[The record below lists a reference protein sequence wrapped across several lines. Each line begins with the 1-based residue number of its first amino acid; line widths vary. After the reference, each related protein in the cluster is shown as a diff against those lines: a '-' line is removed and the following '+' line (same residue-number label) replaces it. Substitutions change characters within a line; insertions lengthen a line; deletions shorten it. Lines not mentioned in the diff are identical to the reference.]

1 MEERYEGYQIND
13 NFLPKKK
20 RANMARLE
28 KASSYAAKHG
38 NEPQSKLTIGS
49 KLDPLLIRSKKGKV
63 DDDTDSDY
71 LSDHSP
77 ISPLQ
82 TVAETERFRDPDV
95 TIQPDNSGHDIR
107 SDDCGCSRKR
117 KSRPG
122 EAVSSSN
129 SWKID
134 HRQSA
139 RLAIAHGSN
148 ERDYSRFYWRNSMVA
163 SRNTDSD
170 HEDVSYR
177 FPRGHS
183 RSTKYPSRNSFHA
196 YMQKLREKMEH
207 ENENSITDARV
218 CQVEAPKASSK
229 ETDREKDPEFF
240 IRQKLTGRAK
250 TRVAGP
256 ARAQVDQSEE
266 DQFSCSEGVSRIV
279 PNDLTTTVSS
289 AAKHELTWRDWLLRS
304 NEPALSNKCRFKHN
318 RYFDLR
324 TMRPKISKNKHRMS
338 DFRNPTEV
346 DYEPVVFG
354 GGGDDDDE
362 DDDEQINDAI
372 FDCLDSSDN
381 SKEKEKSPVVEGK
394 STPVT
399 NSGPGVKSDRVSPVD
414 ENENRLEGKLGEQ
427 QTAKPSRSRLETNT
441 TTKPAVKCSPMK
453 PPRANLRANRHP
465 RLTARAIAKRTPPT
479 KPERQSLSKLPRED
493 TSWASPKHAL
503 PSEAQGA
510 SQVTTVHHIR
520 VDKWQE
526 DWSPPRKFFIRPSL
540 SEELLDKIEQEKAKR
555 EEKRKKME
563 NLRRDFS
570 LSRLS
575 NEIEDISHEIAGIM
589 GPQTIDQDN
598 GEKKIS
604 ETPKRVY
611 PNLSLEKP
619 REIERCSPKNLFS
632 TAPTLTAK
640 EAMEA
645 KAKLNSSS
653 KDKENRAK
661 TSADARAVDSEPA
674 AVPSSP
680 NNNEKTAFSRL
691 CSFNK
696 SGSRAMSFIRNI
708 PRLMSNRRRPNMES
722 TWNNSTKRPAEFAE
736 SESVVDISTLT
747 IQTQSPAAS
756 PEKSP
761 THERSIWRL
770 SYLTPA
776 ARRKG
781 PTKTP
786 ATDQPKSSNKTPRRM
801 SLCRSW
807 TMKFRKR
814 SRRSVSDV
822 ERPEERIVDPDD
834 LSPERSAAATELL
847 QCADIELTR
856 MYQASKA
863 LELCFSMPE
872 FVGSRERVESERQLL
887 VSGLRRK
894 AFLDEVSALADQRER
909 EENEAD
915 CERAHLVIS
924 NLSLPL
930 RESIERMGQGADQA
944 DWYVVVASHG
954 RHLWA
959 SQAIECPRTGPRL
972 HFPGSAEFFQLLPDF
987 AVSIGVYR
995 LQLRMPSLDHASK
1008 YHLPAKAKNPDRTI
1022 YCPSPSNL
1030 LSRNEKRRTIGPSST
1045 KHADCGAPG
1054 MKQSSFL
1061 ACGKLVLRLADLSKS
1076 PPWPL
1081 SGIYPGS
1088 PGSSVLQGSI
1098 DMTTKCKL
1106 HVQVEQSGFVNHG
1119 EELGGY
1125 TNWNRRWAVLDKRYL
1140 RFWNYPDEQY
1150 NNSHPLKEI
1159 DLADCTSES
1168 IGPIDRSLCARART
1182 ILLEIARARPNVAG
1196 DGIFLRSPNDYAIV
1210 RSVRNAPCHC
1220 PAIFASVLRIFT
1232 SFLRNLLS
1240 FDTPCELTEWQSK
1253 LNHVVSTLR
1262 AWNVK

>member
-1 MEERYEGYQIND
+1 MEERHEGYQIND
-13 NFLPKKK
+13 NFWPKKK
-20 RANMARLE
+20 GANMARLE

-95 TIQPDNSGHDIR
+95 TVRPDNSSHGIR
-107 SDDCGCSRKR
+107 SDDYGCSRKR

-134 HRQSA
+134 YRQSA

-148 ERDYSRFYWRNSMVA
+148 ERDYSRFYWRNSTVA

-177 FPRGHS
+177 FPRRHS
-183 RSTKYPSRNSFHA
+183 RSTKYPSRISFYE

-229 ETDREKDPEFF
+229 EIDREKDPEFF
-240 IRQKLTGRAK
+240 IRQKLTRRAK

-266 DQFSCSEGVSRIV
+266 EDQFICSDGVSRIG
-279 PNDLTTTVSS
+279 PNDLTSTVSS
-289 AAKHELTWRDWLLRS
+289 AAEHELTWRDWLLRS
-304 NEPALSNKCRFKHN
+304 DEPALSNKCRLKHN

-324 TMRPKISKNKHRMS
+324 TMRPKISQNKHRMS
-338 DFRNPTEV
+338 DIRNPTEV

-354 GGGDDDDE
+354 GGDDDDDE
-362 DDDEQINDAI
+362 DDDAQINDAI

-381 SKEKEKSPVVEGK
+381 SKEKEKSPAVEGE
-394 STPVT
+394 STSVT
-399 NSGPGVKSDRVSPVD
+399 NSGPGVKSPSRVSPVD
-414 ENENRLEGKLGEQ
+414 ENENRLEEKLGER
-427 QTAKPSRSRLETNT
+427 QTAKPSRSRPETNT

-453 PPRANLRANRHP
+453 PPRANLRASRHP

-510 SQVTTVHHIR
+510 SQATTVQHIR

-540 SEELLDKIEQEKAKR
+540 SEELLDKIEQEKAER

-575 NEIEDISHEIAGIM
+575 NEIDDISHEIAGIM

-632 TAPTLTAK
+632 TAATLTAK

-653 KDKENRAK
+653 KAKENRAK
-661 TSADARAVDSEPA
+661 TSADTRAVGDSEPA

-722 TWNNSTKRPAEFAE
+722 TRNNSTKRPAEFAE

-747 IQTQSPAAS
+747 IQTQSPVAS

-761 THERSIWRL
+761 THERSIWRF
-770 SYLTPA
+770 SRLTPA
-776 ARRKG
+776 AKRKG

-786 ATDQPKSSNKTPRRM
+786 ATDQPKCSNKAPRRM

-834 LSPERSAAATELL
+834 LSPERSAAVTELL

-894 AFLDEVSALADQRER
+894 AFLDEVSALADKQED
-909 EENEAD
+909 EAD

-1008 YHLPAKAKNPDRTI
+1008 YHLPAKSPKNSDRSI
-1022 YCPSPSNL
+1022 VCPSPSNF

-1045 KHADCGAPG
+1045 KHADFGAPG
-1054 MKQSSFL
+1054 LKQSSFL
-1061 ACGKLVLRLADLSKS
+1061 ACGKLQLRLADLSKS

-1106 HVQVEQSGFVNHG
+1106 YVQVEQSGFVNHG

-1150 NNSHPLKEI
+1150 NNGHPLKEI

-1168 IGPIDRSLCARART
+1168 IGPIDRSLCAKART
-1182 ILLEIARARPNVAG
+1182 ILLEIAHARHNVTR

-1210 RSVRNAPCHC
+1210 
-1220 PAIFASVLRIFT
+1220 
-1232 SFLRNLLS
+1232 RNLLS